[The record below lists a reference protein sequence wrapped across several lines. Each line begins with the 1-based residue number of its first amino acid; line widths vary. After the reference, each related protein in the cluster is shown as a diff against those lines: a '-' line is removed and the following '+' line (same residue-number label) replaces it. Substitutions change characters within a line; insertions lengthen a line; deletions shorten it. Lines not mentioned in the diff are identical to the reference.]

1 MTIKGF
7 ESRSL
12 LFIMSKNHVECNMQ
26 IFKIRIFTRAIQAGK
41 DLRTVSAKDY
51 RENILKEQLTM
62 LSYIRRA
69 QRRRMYQRANS
80 DSGCSPNE
88 PESPSSPVNS
98 SAANG
103 QNSEGFHFYATV
115 KKQNSLPEVG
125 TKSLLQKTRATEKRV
140 EKINDADSVDLT
152 KKATG
157 DETTFDHP

>member
-1 MTIKGF
+1 
-7 ESRSL
+7 
-12 LFIMSKNHVECNMQ
+12 
-26 IFKIRIFTRAIQAGK
+26 
-41 DLRTVSAKDY
+41 
-51 RENILKEQLTM
+51 M

-140 EKINDADSVDLT
+140 EKINDADSGDLT

-157 DETTFDHP
+157 EETTFDHP